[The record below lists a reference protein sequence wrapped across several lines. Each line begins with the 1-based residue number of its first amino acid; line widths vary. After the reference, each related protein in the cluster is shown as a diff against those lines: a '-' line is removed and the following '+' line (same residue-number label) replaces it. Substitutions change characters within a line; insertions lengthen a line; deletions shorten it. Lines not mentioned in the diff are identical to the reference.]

1 MNKKIKIIIADDN
14 AVWCELMKNYL
25 EKEDTIYI
33 LGTTADGQEQIEMT
47 KHLKP
52 DIVITDIKRDK
63 GISGMQAVEECID
76 LENDTKF
83 IIQTA
88 GYYYQE
94 ERNLLKKGKSIIF
107 FRKPFNLEDLLKEV
121 KKEKENNDK
130 NVNIEKGEKNWKKKC
145 FFAMR
150 QK

>member
-107 FRKPFNLEDLLKEV
+107 F
-121 KKEKENNDK
+121 
-130 NVNIEKGEKNWKKKC
+130 
-145 FFAMR
+145 
-150 QK
+150 